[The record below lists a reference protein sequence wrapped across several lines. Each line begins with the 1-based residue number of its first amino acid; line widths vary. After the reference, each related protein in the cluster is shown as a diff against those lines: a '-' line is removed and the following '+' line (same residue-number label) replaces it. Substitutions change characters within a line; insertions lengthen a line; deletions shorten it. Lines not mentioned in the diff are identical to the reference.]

1 MKKTILIYEGDKENN
16 IGTIKAEGNL
26 LELIAG
32 AGEILMNV
40 SKMVAKA
47 LDEEPEDMVTSIAC
61 AIIDMLTDERKGEA
75 NE

>member
-1 MKKTILIYEGDKENN
+1 MKKTILMYESDKENH
-16 IGTIKAEGNL
+16 IGTTKAEGEL

-32 AGEILMNV
+32 AGTILMNV
-40 SKMVAKA
+40 SKMAAKA

-61 AIIDMLTDERKGEA
+61 ATLYILTHEKKGEA